1 MFGNH
6 TPWLHCS
13 RGFFGERSYL
23 SCPSSEL
30 LLMLQLNF
38 TANVTYVEVA
48 TNNDGD
54 DFLAVT
60 AVAENARKEKLT
72 ITFNNGNGMLKA
84 YNAGDELV
92 GVRIAGY
99 GTIDPNKVANA
110 YIKEDDLH
118 LYKQPRMHL
127 QYVYVE
133 RMQKT
138 PVAA

>member
-1 MFGNH
+1 
-6 TPWLHCS
+6 
-13 RGFFGERSYL
+13 
-23 SCPSSEL
+23 
-30 LLMLQLNF
+30 MLQLQF

-48 TNNDGD
+48 TNQDGD

-84 YNAGDELV
+84 YQAGDELV